1 MVSSHFIF
9 IFYLFDVFL
18 ILFKSSYFCYF
29 SFFIAYNTVLDS
41 LYCNLKKVLALVLA
55 FACAF
60 TMFAGAAFT
69 DSADIKVDTEVVDTL
84 VSLGVVNG
92 YDDGS
97 FKPNGTVT
105 RAEMAKM
112 IYVLRTGNSDA
123 SAYNDDKTSFTDI
136 GSHWARGY
144 IKYCQSLGI
153 IAGKSNTK
161 FVPNEKVSAQE
172 AAKMLLVTLGYNA
185 QKAGLVG
192 TGWASKTN
200 ALADEAGLLED
211 VNTSFT
217 AACPRQYAAQ
227 LIYNAIDA
235 KTVVLRD
242 GEYTDETAMGV
253 ANKTI
258 GEKYM
263 GLKKTVGTLSS
274 FSKTSGKDTYE
285 MSLTDINE
293 NDSSTKYETSFTK
306 VEKDYA
312 SLKYKTVKVLYKA
325 KDDVYGVFATDD
337 NTSTTGVLADLK
349 MDSDKKVKLD
359 GTKYDLASTTTV
371 YVDGVKVTT
380 DGEKTIKDWVTK
392 YGDGG
397 SNKFAKPYLK
407 GTKVELLA
415 TDGSSDYSILNVTTY
430 EIGKVSYVG
439 SDYINVTTKGGV
451 ATQSVKRS
459 DDDFNYPSDIKK
471 DDYVVVTKEGNYAD
485 KKGLIEKATVVE
497 GKVQSTKG
505 DNKVQI
511 NDNWY
516 TMASDD
522 VTAPKLNARVMLV
535 VVNGYAYYVDTVTVG
550 TDDIALL
557 VDAGANSGVSS
568 KKEARLIFADG
579 TDKIVEIKKY
589 WEDDSTKG
597 EVIQAGTD
605 YLKTPILVT
614 YDVSKDVYTL
624 TKVDADDTAGYDT
637 YVTVTGD
644 SVKVD
649 GSVTGTI
656 ASSDGAKNLSKLY
669 FESTGIVFVRYDAG
683 VDNDDPSFKVVTGKT
698 ASNYDKSL
706 KGALAVAN
714 KSSNTYYA
722 QVAMIDFGTAKTGG
736 SSDDNYLV
744 ALDDSYTSKID
755 GTTYTMVKAWNGSE
769 EKVYKSEDSVTLS
782 AGDVFKYTED
792 GEDAISIEE
801 LKSQKSAYVSAYD
814 EGTGDITLMDSSKNE
829 ISSTA
834 SVCYDKVDSKDTVVF
849 YVNSDDGVGVANGEI
864 RLADYYD
871 DNQAEDHV
879 NVRVYSEDDD
889 QITVL
894 VVDVNNNYT
903 QW

>member
-1 MVSSHFIF
+1 M
-9 IFYLFDVFL
+9 
-18 ILFKSSYFCYF
+18 K
-29 SFFIAYNTVLDS
+29 
-41 LYCNLKKVLALVLA
+41 NLKKVLALVLA

-69 DSADIKVDTEVVDTL
+69 DSADIKVDADVVDTL
-84 VSLGVVNG
+84 VSLGIVEG
-92 YDDGS
+92 FEDGS
-97 FKPNGTVT
+97 FQPNGTVT
-105 RAEMAKM
+105 RAQMAKM

-123 SAYNDDKTSFTDI
+123 SAYNDEKSSFTDI
-136 GSHWARGY
+136 NGHWARGY

-497 GKVQSTKG
+497 GKVQSTQG

-614 YDVSKDVYTL
+614 YDASKDVYTL

-814 EGTGDITLMDSSKNE
+814 EGTGDITLMDSSKNK

>member
-1 MVSSHFIF
+1 M
-9 IFYLFDVFL
+9 
-18 ILFKSSYFCYF
+18 K
-29 SFFIAYNTVLDS
+29 
-41 LYCNLKKVLALVLA
+41 NLKKVLALVLA

-69 DSADIKVDTEVVDTL
+69 DSADIKVDADVVDTL
-84 VSLGVVNG
+84 VSLGIVEG
-92 YDDGS
+92 FEDGS
-97 FKPNGTVT
+97 FQPNGTVT
-105 RAEMAKM
+105 RAQMAKM

-123 SAYNDDKTSFTDI
+123 SAYNDEKSSFTDI
-136 GSHWARGY
+136 NGHWARGY

-172 AAKMLLVTLGYNA
+172 AAKMLLVTLGYDA

-200 ALADEAGLLED
+200 ALADENGLLED

-217 AACPRQYAAQ
+217 SACPRQYAAQ

>member
-1 MVSSHFIF
+1 
-9 IFYLFDVFL
+9 
-18 ILFKSSYFCYF
+18 
-29 SFFIAYNTVLDS
+29 
-41 LYCNLKKVLALVLA
+41 
-55 FACAF
+55 
-60 TMFAGAAFT
+60 MFAGAAFT
-69 DSADIKVDTEVVDTL
+69 DSADIKVDADVVDTL
-84 VSLGVVNG
+84 VSLGIVEG
-92 YDDGS
+92 FEDGS
-97 FKPNGTVT
+97 FQPNGTVT
-105 RAEMAKM
+105 RAQMAKM

-123 SAYNDDKTSFTDI
+123 SAYNDEKSSFTDI
-136 GSHWARGY
+136 NGHWARGY

-153 IAGKSNTK
+153 IAGKNATT
-161 FVPNEKVSAQE
+161 FAPNASVTAQE

-185 QKAGLVG
+185 EKAGLTG
-192 TGWASKTN
+192 AGWAAKTN

-430 EIGKVSYVG
+430 EIGKVTYVG

-459 DDDFNYPSDIKK
+459 NDDFNYPSDIKK
-471 DDYVVVTKEGNYAD
+471 DDYVVVTKSGNYAD
-485 KKGLIEKATVVE
+485 KKGLIEKATIVE

-522 VTAPKLNARVMLV
+522 VTAPKLNARVMLA

-656 ASSDGAKNLSKLY
+656 ASSDDAKNLSKLY

-829 ISSTA
+829 ILNTA

>member
-1 MVSSHFIF
+1 M
-9 IFYLFDVFL
+9 
-18 ILFKSSYFCYF
+18 K
-29 SFFIAYNTVLDS
+29 
-41 LYCNLKKVLALVLA
+41 NLKKVLALVLA

-69 DSADIKVDTEVVDTL
+69 DSADIKVDADVVDTL
-84 VSLGVVNG
+84 VSLGIVEG
-92 YDDGS
+92 FEDGS
-97 FKPNGTVT
+97 FQPNGTVT
-105 RAEMAKM
+105 RAQMAKM

-123 SAYNDDKTSFTDI
+123 SAYNDEKSSFTDI
-136 GSHWARGY
+136 NGHWARGY

-834 SVCYDKVDSKDTVVF
+834 FVCYDKVDSKDTVVF